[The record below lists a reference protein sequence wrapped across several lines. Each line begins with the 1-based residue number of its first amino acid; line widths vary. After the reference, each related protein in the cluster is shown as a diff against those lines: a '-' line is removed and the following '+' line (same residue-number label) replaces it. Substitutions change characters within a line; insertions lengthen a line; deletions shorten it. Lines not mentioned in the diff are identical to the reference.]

1 MCWRGS
7 ALCLDSNSSPFLD
20 CVVYPYKK
28 VNRFVREDAG
38 MIIATL
44 LIHAAMLGFMLFFV
58 SVISPSALKA
68 LDMASASKF
77 LRYAFPRIFAFGFV
91 VATMATLTSFLAPP
105 SPARL
110 ISLVSALFF
119 LDSTP
124 LCCPPPQTNPTRPV
138 QSAWLCPHPF

>member
-1 MCWRGS
+1 M
-7 ALCLDSNSSPFLD
+7 
-20 CVVYPYKK
+20 
-28 VNRFVREDAG
+28 FV
-38 MIIATL
+38 ATL

-58 SVISPSALKA
+58 TVISPSALKS

-91 VATMATLTSFLAPP
+91 VATVATLTSFMAPP

-119 LDSTP
+119 LINWFVLTPRINAQRDLVLAGDSAAKARFGR
-124 LCCPPPQTNPTRPV
+124 LHGVSVGLYLLQMAG
-138 QSAWLCPHPF
+138 SAAVILLLHPSLG

>member
-1 MCWRGS
+1 MS
-7 ALCLDSNSSPFLD
+7 
-20 CVVYPYKK
+20 V
-28 VNRFVREDAG
+28 
-38 MIIATL
+38 ATL
-44 LIHAAMLGFMLFFV
+44 LAHSAMLGFMVFFV
-58 SVISPSALKA
+58 AVISPSALKA

-119 LDSTP
+119 LVNWLVLTP
-124 LCCPPPQTNPTRPV
+124 RINAQRDLMLAGENVAKARFGRLHGVSVGLYLLQMAGSVAVILLLYP
-138 QSAWLCPHPF
+138 L